1 MPRLI
6 SASLDRFLSLLL
18 LLFLLVYP
26 FFLHPQVVA
35 AALGL
40 VPMNQIATLDFFYGA
55 RAQFLFWFVTLFLV
69 IWSFRAF
76 VAGSWG
82 HRNKGM
88 DLPLIL
94 FLWIALL
101 STLLAGD
108 AKALFGETRR
118 AEGFQS
124 VFSYLALFFFGQD
137 FLRQEYH
144 RRWAIGIVIG
154 SAILLAIYGIGQGLG
169 WEFLPRD
176 AIRAE
181 WTMPF
186 ATLGNPIFLGS
197 YLLLALPLP
206 LYFIPHVKRGSK
218 IALIAIVILFLVA
231 IFLTGSRGAW
241 FGLAVSVVALWL
253 LQPNRVFRRILL
265 AGTLVLILILLL
277 VGTVRGVSFQDRL
290 TDTSALQMRL
300 YTWKM
305 SLPAVWQKPFLG
317 WGPDHFGNAFPQNAG
332 SESMQVFGGIVYA
345 DKAHNDL
352 LQVAVTT
359 GLLGL
364 VAYMFLIGRF
374 FWLGFSRRRQDELL
388 GVILPGLLGYWASL
402 QLSFSV
408 VSVAPFFWL
417 LSGMS
422 LARNG
427 SSATA

>member
-6 SASLDRFLSLLL
+6 SASLDRFLSFLL

-35 AALGL
+35 AALGF
-40 VPMNQIATLDFFYGA
+40 VPANQITALDFFYGP
-55 RAQFLFWFVTLFLV
+55 RAQFLFWFVTFFLV
-69 IWSFRAF
+69 VWSIRAF
-76 VAGSWG
+76 VEGGWG
-82 HRNKGM
+82 HRNMGM

-94 FLWIALL
+94 FLGFALL

-108 AKALFGETRR
+108 GKALFGETRR

-124 VFSYLALFFFGQD
+124 IFSYLALFLFGQH
-137 FLRQEYH
+137 FLRQESC
-144 RRWAIGIVIG
+144 RRWALGIVIG
-154 SAILLAIYGIGQGLG
+154 GAVLLAIYGIGQSLG

-176 AIRAE
+176 SIRAE
-181 WTMPF
+181 WIMPF

-206 LYFIPHVKRGSK
+206 LYFVPRAKWWLK
-218 IALIAIVILFLVA
+218 IALAAIGILFLTA

-241 FGLAVSVVALWL
+241 LGLAVSVVALWL
-253 LQPNRVFRRILL
+253 LQPNRVFRAILL
-265 AGTLVLILILLL
+265 AGTLVLILIL
-277 VGTVRGVSFQDRL
+277 VFAGTVRGVSLQDRL
-290 TDTSALQMRL
+290 TNTSTLQMRL

-305 SLPAVWQKPFLG
+305 SLPALWQKPFFG
-317 WGPDHFGNAFPQNAG
+317 WGPDRFGDAFPQNAG
-332 SESMQVFGGIVYA
+332 SESMQIFGGIVYA

-364 VAYMFLIGRF
+364 AAYLFLMSRF
-374 FWLGFSRRRQDELL
+374 FWLGLSRRRQDKLL
-388 GVILPGLLGYWASL
+388 GIILPGLLGYWASL

-427 SSATA
+427 SSAPA